1 MNYNRLEG
9 DQLQFVAE
17 RKELELYFNQVL
29 KEILIEEI
37 PKLIKDLGKKEWLTR
52 QELQT
57 LTGWSSRTIQHMRD
71 TRQIPYSQHGRK
83 ILYPREG
90 IIEFLKANYIHPRED
105 V

>member
-1 MNYNRLEG
+1 MNYNKLEG

-17 RKELELYFNQVL
+17 RKELELYFDKVL
-29 KEILIEEI
+29 RSIIRDEV
-37 PKLIKDLGKKEWLTR
+37 PKLIQELGKKEWLTKK
-52 QELQT
+52 ELMK

-71 TRQIPYSQHGRK
+71 SKQIPYTQHGRK

-90 IIEFLKANYIHPRED
+90 IMNFLEANYIRPKGD

>member
-1 MNYNRLEG
+1 MNYNKLEG

-17 RKELELYFNQVL
+17 RKELELYFDKVL
-29 KEILIEEI
+29 RSIIRDEV
-37 PKLIKDLGKKEWLTR
+37 PKLIQELGKKEWLTK
-52 QELQT
+52 QELMK

-71 TRQIPYSQHGRK
+71 SKQIPYTQHGRK

-90 IIEFLKANYIHPRED
+90 IMNFLEANYIRPKGD

>member
-17 RKELELYFNQVL
+17 RKELELYFDKVL
-29 KEILIEEI
+29 RGIIRDEI
-37 PKLIKDLGKKEWLTR
+37 PKLIQELGKKEWLTK
-52 QELQT
+52 QELMK

-71 TRQIPYSQHGRK
+71 SKQIPYTQHGRK
-83 ILYPREG
+83 ILYPRKG
-90 IIEFLKANYIHPRED
+90 IMEFLEANYIRPKGD